1 MGRRVGVLNKGTGED
16 VATSEGAFCVAVLA
30 GLGGA
35 DFEDLAGLGLEYC
48 VAAFAESGRLGRI
61 GERGICVAGNL
72 GIEKSVF
79 WSPVVRHSKR
89 EGATLEELH
98 SSAAYFSS
106 SE

>member
-1 MGRRVGVLNKGTGED
+1 VGVLDKGTGED

-35 DFEDLAGLGLEYC
+35 DLEDLAGFGLEYR
-48 VAAFAESGRLGRI
+48 VAAFAESGGLSRV
-61 GERGICVAGNL
+61 GERGVCVAGNL

-79 WSPVVRHSKR
+79 WSRVVNHPKR
-89 EGATLEELH
+89 KGTTFEEPH
-98 SSAAYFSS
+98 TSAAYFSS